1 MTVTPTPA
9 KPSAS
14 AATAPV
20 APPAKAHAPAAP
32 PAPVVAKSA
41 TTDLEAL
48 VNRAYNRPTTQEE
61 RAFLAATRARLEAG
75 VELSEFDARWLA
87 ELAGR

>member
-1 MTVTPTPA
+1 M
-9 KPSAS
+9 
-14 AATAPV
+14 
-20 APPAKAHAPAAP
+20 
-32 PAPVVAKSA
+32 
-41 TTDLEAL
+41 
-48 VNRAYNRPTTQEE
+48 NRAYNRPTTQEE

>member
-9 KPSAS
+9 KPSAP
-14 AATAPV
+14 AAS
-20 APPAKAHAPAAP
+20 PAQPTKVAAP

-41 TTDLEAL
+41 TDDIESL
-48 VNRAYNRPTTQEE
+48 VNRAYNRPLTQEE
-61 RAFLAATRARLEAG
+61 GAFLASVREHIEADPAL
-75 VELSEFDARWLA
+75 ELSEFDRRWLV